1 MFLDTDTL
9 PRAATTLLDL
19 ILTELDD
26 PKPQL
31 VAGTGLPA
39 GAVDLLD
46 HNLTICAT
54 PVVIEPMFRGALHR
68 ACASTHRDVLL
79 VRHGFHPEVLDPVEV
94 DLAIRTTGG
103 PLLIEGMSFLR
114 HRDGSLHLV
123 PRDHDLFAEIT
134 SRGIDLSMVPP
145 YDLWDERTEGLTR
158 AAAEIVR
165 AGRGERA

>member
-19 ILTELDD
+19 ILTELED

-39 GAVDLLD
+39 GAVDLID
-46 HNLTICAT
+46 HNLVVAAT
-54 PVVIEPMFRGALHR
+54 PVTEPMFRGALHR
-68 ACASTHRDVLL
+68 ACANTHRDILL

-103 PLLIEGMSFLR
+103 PLLIERMSFLR

-134 SRGIDLSMVPP
+134 SHGIDLSMEPP

-158 AAAEIVR
+158 AAAEIVC